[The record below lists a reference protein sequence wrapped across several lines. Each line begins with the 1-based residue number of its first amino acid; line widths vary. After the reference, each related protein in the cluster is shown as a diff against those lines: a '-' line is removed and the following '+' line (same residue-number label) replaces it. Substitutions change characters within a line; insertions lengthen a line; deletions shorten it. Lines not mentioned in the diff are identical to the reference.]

1 MHTGD
6 TERTGSTYTEEY
18 GSAVHRSAYDEVYG
32 FAENAVYSSGYNE
45 VLVHG
50 SAYTEAAPRYAY
62 EGAYGSTVYQ
72 GGPATWRAFEEPVH
86 TGFPT
91 WPVAPTR
98 RPLSIETA
106 THKQSTA
113 WMKKARSST
122 AHDGGR
128 ATWKGSKAEA
138 TQTYFKINEQIVQA

>member
-1 MHTGD
+1 MRTKEHTVA
-6 TERTGSTYTEEY
+6 RC
-18 GSAVHRSAYDEVYG
+18 
-32 FAENAVYSSGYNE
+32 
-45 VLVHG
+45 
-50 SAYTEAAPRYAY
+50 
-62 EGAYGSTVYQ
+62 STVYQ

-113 WMKKARSST
+113 WMKKARIST

-138 TQTYFKINEQIVQA
+138 TQTYFKINEQIVQAAVDKKKLSKLLDDLCRTDEQLNVVNVVTILHRGAKLRVQLPALIAHFLCRRDSEC

>member
-1 MHTGD
+1 MAKAWVRAGGLAMWWAPAGPPEVHAGFPAWSSAPTRRPLPNVAAAQTAGGPMTRRPLPMHTGD

-62 EGAYGSTVYQ
+62 EGAYGST
-72 GGPATWRAFEEPVH
+72 
-86 TGFPT
+86 
-91 WPVAPTR
+91 
-98 RPLSIETA
+98 
-106 THKQSTA
+106 
-113 WMKKARSST
+113 M
-122 AHDGGR
+122 
-128 ATWKGSKAEA
+128 
-138 TQTYFKINEQIVQA
+138 